1 MSNEKADHFN
11 YLLHWSLRT
20 PCQQI
25 DTISVNSPSMGKD
38 IKNVVILWTQLKLS
52 EKYSTH

>member
-1 MSNEKADHFN
+1 MKKLIILIICCIGVFG
-11 YLLHWSLRT
+11 LHA
-20 PCQQI
+20 QQI
-25 DTISVNSPSMGKD
+25 DTISVNIPSMGKD